1 MRITTLGCNA
11 SITGELRTT
20 CYQVDDDILID
31 AGTGAGELSLAQS
44 IAVDTVFLTHS
55 HLDHCGLL
63 PMLADAAGNFRDA
76 PLTVYALPET
86 IAILKE
92 HMFNGRLW
100 PDYTVQ
106 PTPERPYINFR
117 TIMTGE
123 TVELGGR
130 RITALPARHAV
141 PCAGYRIDSGA
152 ASLVYSAD
160 TTFCE
165 EFWQALNLI
174 GNLKYLLIETTFRND
189 NAAGA
194 ARSGHTT
201 ANLLAQGLRL
211 LERPVELF
219 IVHME
224 AGYEEITMREVLQA
238 AGEFNPKMLQRGHVF
253 EF

>member
-11 SITGELRTT
+11 SITGGLRTT

-31 AGTGAGELSLAQS
+31 AGTGAGDLSLAQS

-106 PTPERPYINFR
+106 PTPERPYIDFR

-165 EFWQALNLI
+165 EFWQALNRI

-201 ANLLAQGLRL
+201 ANLLAQGLHL

-253 EF
+253 EL